1 MLSRK
6 AACKLLYPVFES
18 CRPRAK
24 VVLVV
29 PMEIIL
35 PMLLVAF
42 AAWAFLTLLAIGIAH
57 GNGKMESEDFPS
69 SKPTA
74 KLVRKVDGKTP
85 TPEQTTVKSET
96 VKTSEK
102 IVVSSQG
109 LSGTTYVSPH
119 MDFFQGHGGYESEDE
134 AQYRQFNPTP
144 AEAVSPPDLGQDKS
158 VYSVMQIR
166 ECHCFQTQTVDQV
179 REIMRERDL
188 PYLVVLDQNRH
199 IVGMVTMRD
208 LDKDEKQSPFA

>member
-1 MLSRK
+1 
-6 AACKLLYPVFES
+6 
-18 CRPRAK
+18 
-24 VVLVV
+24 
-29 PMEIIL
+29 MEIIL
-35 PMLLVAF
+35 PILLVPF
-42 AAWAFLTLLAIGIAH
+42 AAWAFLTLLAVGIAH
-57 GNGKMESEDFPS
+57 GNGKMESEDFPP

-85 TPEQTTVKSET
+85 TPEQTTVKSEI
-96 VKTSEK
+96 VVNTSGK

-109 LSGTTYVSPH
+109 LSETTYVSPH
-119 MDFFQGHGGYESEDE
+119 MDFLQGHGGYESEDE
-134 AQYRQFNPTP
+134 AQYRVFNPTP
-144 AEAVSPPDLGQDKS
+144 AEAVSTPDLGQDKY

-179 REIMRERDL
+179 REIMRERHL

-208 LDKDEKQSPFA
+208 LDEDEKQSPFA